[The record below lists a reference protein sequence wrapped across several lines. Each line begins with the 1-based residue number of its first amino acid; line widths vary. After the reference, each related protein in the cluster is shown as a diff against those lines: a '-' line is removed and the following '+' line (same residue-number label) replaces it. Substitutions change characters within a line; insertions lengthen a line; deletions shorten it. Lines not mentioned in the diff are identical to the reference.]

1 MAYLVIYRNCLRK
14 YHNWLFGFTFS
25 TISEVKS
32 TQLRQLIWNWKDLSK
47 GYKIDPSNIEIGVHL
62 KKLWVFEMF
71 WHPMMRIVDEVVITI
86 FGYLRTI
93 SNSKGGYFYKVLEG
107 DLEESKLECSVV
119 SMRAQTNEPKR
130 IFSKISC

>member
-1 MAYLVIYRNCLRK
+1 
-14 YHNWLFGFTFS
+14 
-25 TISEVKS
+25 
-32 TQLRQLIWNWKDLSK
+32 
-47 GYKIDPSNIEIGVHL
+47 
-62 KKLWVFEMF
+62 
-71 WHPMMRIVDEVVITI
+71 MMRIVDKVVITI